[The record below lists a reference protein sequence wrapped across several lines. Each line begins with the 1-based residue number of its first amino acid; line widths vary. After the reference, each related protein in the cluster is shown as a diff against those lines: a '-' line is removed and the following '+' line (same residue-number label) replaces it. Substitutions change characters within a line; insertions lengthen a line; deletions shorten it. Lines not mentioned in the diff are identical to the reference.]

1 MTKTEMTELFAVMSL
16 AWPQAEMFRGGVD
29 KLGPTIALWTAC
41 LQDLDAWTAQKA
53 MVKLCR
59 ECKFPPA
66 IAELREAADAVN
78 REIQGEVQMAYLYA
92 RNAVQMAGTRGET
105 LEEVYKG
112 LPVRSQKVIDAMGG
126 MEAFAPPDKPFFNAS
141 GFETTY
147 EKMLRS
153 NPAGLPGGN
162 GGGRKQLPR

>member
-1 MTKTEMTELFAVMSL
+1 VTKTEMTELFAVMSL

-66 IAELREAADAVN
+66 IAELREAAERVN
-78 REIQGEVQMAYLYA
+78 AEIEGEVHTAYLYA
-92 RNAVQMAGTRGET
+92 RNAVMLAETRGET
-105 LEEVYKG
+105 LEQVYRE
-112 LPVRSQKVIDAMGG
+112 LPTRSRKVIDALGG
-126 MEAFAPPDKPFFNAS
+126 MEAFAPSDKPMFNMH
-141 GFETTY
+141 GFTETY
-147 EKMLRS
+147 ERMLRS
-153 NPAGLPGGN
+153 NPAGLPGAGS
-162 GGGRKQLPR
+162 GRKQLGE